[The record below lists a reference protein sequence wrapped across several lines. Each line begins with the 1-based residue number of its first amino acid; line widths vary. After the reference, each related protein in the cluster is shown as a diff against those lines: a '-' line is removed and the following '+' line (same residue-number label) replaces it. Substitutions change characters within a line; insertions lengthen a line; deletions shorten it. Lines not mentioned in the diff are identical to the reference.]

1 MCDITLIKTIFG
13 VYPKQDIR
21 AIKYFFTRHI
31 SQIRAEMQGKPFLA
45 CLVSVATVEQIFI
58 QSTAMATIIIKKALK
73 SPE

>member
-13 VYPKQDIR
+13 VYPKQDIQ
-21 AIKYFFTRHI
+21 AIKYFFTRHRF
-31 SQIRAEMQGKPFLA
+31 QIRAGMQGEPFLA